1 MSPKK
6 FRSPEA
12 EFVGCS
18 IPRNQSLSPK
28 DNRSV
33 QLNSSQEVVLQVGPQ
48 SWAFG
53 TSNQVFNERHF
64 CGSKRKKW
72 LRILTVIP
80 VPEFW
85 RQPVGKIFINRCP
98 AGIILSR
105 SEDRSS
111 SFAVQM
117 SLVICSECSNTTTG
131 QRMSI
136 RELSWWFLW
145 SVYQL
150 V

>member
-48 SWAFG
+48 VGPLVQATRCLMRD
-53 TSNQVFNERHF
+53 TSVEAKEKN
-64 CGSKRKKW
+64 
-72 LRILTVIP
+72 
-80 VPEFW
+80 
-85 RQPVGKIFINRCP
+85 
-98 AGIILSR
+98 
-105 SEDRSS
+105 D
-111 SFAVQM
+111 
-117 SLVICSECSNTTTG
+117 
-131 QRMSI
+131 
-136 RELSWWFLW
+136 
-145 SVYQL
+145 
-150 V
+150 